1 MKKIFLSVIG
11 MVIALAVT
19 SCGGA
24 ANKDGARKAQE
35 LSGAGATF
43 PLPFYN
49 VVFEQFAEVNGDAVA
64 YGGIGSGGGV
74 RNLRDKIVDFAGS
87 DAFLTEKE
95 MADMPA
101 VIHVPTC
108 MGAVVLAYNLEGVD
122 NLNLSGELI
131 ANIFAGNITMWND
144 ARIAALNPDAK
155 LPAEAIIPAFR
166 SDGSGTTFV
175 FTDYLSKVSPMW
187 KEKFGAGKSV
197 NFPSG
202 QAAKGNPG
210 VAGVVKQTKN
220 AIGYVGSEYAFA
232 QKIPYARI
240 MNQRGEIVEPT
251 AASISAAA
259 SGEIPADTRCS
270 ITNSDAAGAYPI
282 STFTWMIIYKEQ
294 NYSDRPK
301 EQAVATLDLLQYILS
316 DEAQKITSEVHY
328 APLPAKAKEL
338 SIANLKTVTYD
349 GTVILK

>member
-1 MKKIFLSVIG
+1 MKTKLFMPIV
-11 MVIALAVT
+11 MALVLI
-19 SCGGA
+19 SCGGN
-24 ANKDGARKAQE
+24 ANKDGRQAQE

-87 DAFLTEKE
+87 DAFLSEKE
-95 MADMPA
+95 MAEMDP

-108 MGAVVLAYNLEGVD
+108 MGAVVLAYNLD
-122 NLNLSGELI
+122 DINNLNLSGEII
-131 ANIFAGNITMWND
+131 ADIFAGEIKTWND
-144 ARIAALNPDAK
+144 ARIVALNPDVK
-155 LPAEAIIPAFR
+155 LPNEAIIPVFR

-175 FTDYLSKVSPMW
+175 FTDYLTKVSPMW
-187 KEKFGAGKSV
+187 ASKYGAGKSV

-210 VAGVVKQTKN
+210 VAGVIAQTKN
-220 AIGYVGSEYAFA
+220 SIGYVGSEYAFA
-232 QKIPYARI
+232 QKIPYAKI
-240 MNQRGEIVEPT
+240 QNQRGELVEPT
-251 AASISAAA
+251 SASISAAA
-259 SGEIPADTRCS
+259 SGTLPPDTRAS

-282 STFTWMIIYKEQ
+282 ATFTWMIIYKEQ
-294 NYSDRPK
+294 NYADRSK
-301 EQAVATLDLLQYILS
+301 DQAIATLDLLQYILS
-316 DEAQKITSEVHY
+316 DEAQHITSEVHY

-338 SIANLKTVTYD
+338 SMTNLKTVTFD
-349 GTVILK
+349 GVTILQ